1 MQPQHT
7 AVERICRHTV
17 RRTVATL
24 ALTATLLAATPAWG
38 AAIFLDPGHG
48 GRYPGAVYAGVEEQL
63 VNLLIALETRTEL
76 IARGHSVRMSRDGDY
91 TVENGDRPTWHYD
104 EATDRYTLYAD
115 GLTGVYSYKPGGSAI
130 AYDDLQARSDMA
142 NAWGA
147 DVFISIHN
155 NAGSTS
161 ANGTETFYNSW
172 TTETDAVLSKR
183 LATFVQEG
191 VVTSA
196 GTNDRRVAGVGYYVI
211 RWANMPAALVEV
223 AFLSNAADRSR
234 LLSPTFRR
242 RAAIGI
248 ADGIER
254 FLATDPFKPREPR
267 IQGADRYATA
277 AAAARSSW
285 PSGART
291 VIVASGEQWPDSLA
305 AGPLSRKLDAPVL
318 LSPAA
323 SLSPATA
330 EAITALAP
338 ERVVLLGG
346 EAALDSAITTAV
358 AAAASIETTMV
369 VRIAGADRYETA
381 ALVAAEVGAASGRA
395 IVASGHSYPDAVS
408 ISSYAAMNGVPV
420 LLTRPSELSTATAG
434 FLRANPGAVT
444 SSFVIGGPAAVPDD
458 ALRQLRT
465 IVPAERVA
473 GADRYATNL
482 AVIKRFWPSGDIRPY
497 VATATDFPDALVAG
511 SIAGRARQP
520 VLLCGARFLPGKTRE
535 WIMHDTARIRSFTMM
550 GGPNALTYQLEWQL
564 AKARRVP
571 PR

>member
-7 AVERICRHTV
+7 AVVRIL
-17 RRTVATL
+17 RRAVSRAL
-24 ALTATLLAATPAWG
+24 AGLTLTAVLSAAAPAWG

-63 VNLLIALETRTEL
+63 VNLLIAMETRTEL
-76 IARGHSVRMSRDGDY
+76 IARGHSVRMSREGNY
-91 TVENGDRPTWHYD
+91 TVENGDRQTWHYD
-104 EATDRYTLYAD
+104 DATDRYTLYAD

-155 NAGSTS
+155 NAGGTT

-172 TTETDAVLSKR
+172 TTDTDAVLSRR
-183 LATFVQEG
+183 LATFVQED
-191 VVTSA
+191 VVSSA
-196 GTNDRRVAGVGYYVI
+196 GTYDRRVAGVGYYVI

-223 AFLSNAADRSR
+223 AFLSNATDRAR
-234 LLSPTFRR
+234 LLNPTFRR
-242 RAAIGI
+242 RAAVGI
-248 ADGIER
+248 ANGIDR

-267 IQGADRYATA
+267 IQGPDRYATA
-277 AAAARSSW
+277 AAAARSAW

-291 VIVASGEQWPDSLA
+291 VIVASGQRWPDSLA
-305 AGPLSRKLDAPVL
+305 AGPLSRALDAPLL

-323 SLSPATA
+323 ALAPATA
-330 EAITALAP
+330 EAIAELAP
-338 ERVVLLGG
+338 ERIILLGG
-346 EAALDSAITTAV
+346 EAALESAVATAV

-369 VRIAGADRYETA
+369 TRIAGTDRYETA
-381 ALVAAEVGAASGRA
+381 ALIASEVGTASGRA
-395 IVASGHSYPDAVS
+395 VVTSGQSYPDAVS
-408 ISSYAAMNGVPV
+408 ISSYAAMSGTPV

-434 FLRANPGAVT
+434 FLRSNPGAIR
-444 SSFVIGGPAAVPDD
+444 SSFVIGGTAAISDKTLGE
-458 ALRQLRT
+458 LRA
-465 IVPAERVA
+465 IVPADRIH
-473 GADRYATNL
+473 GPDRYATNL
-482 AVIKRFWPSGDIRPY
+482 AVIKRFWPSGDIRPF
-497 VATATDFPDALVAG
+497 VATASNFPDALVAG
-511 SIAGRARQP
+511 AVAGRARQP
-520 VLLCGARFLPGKTRE
+520 VMLCGARFLPGKTRE

-550 GGPNALTYQLEWQL
+550 GGTNALTYQLEWQL